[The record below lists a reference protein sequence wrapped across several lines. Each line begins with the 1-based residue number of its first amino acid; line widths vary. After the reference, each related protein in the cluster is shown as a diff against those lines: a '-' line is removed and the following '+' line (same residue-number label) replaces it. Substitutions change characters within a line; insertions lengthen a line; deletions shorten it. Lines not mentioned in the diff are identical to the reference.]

1 MNRRMSRRGSVVLAL
16 LALALVAP
24 APPQEPAARTKD
36 EGVTVPFETLPSNHI
51 VLQVKLNGKGPFAMI
66 FDVGA
71 PVTLLG
77 NKAAEAGGVVDPK
90 EPKMFLFGMRGEA
103 EIKSLQVGDLK
114 AKDLPVMVLDHPL
127 LGALGRMLDR
137 PIDGL
142 IGYTF
147 FARYKTTIDY
157 QAHTIR
163 FVPVTHEVRDLAK
176 DLAQRL
182 VNPSK
187 TPRRRVLAPAGL
199 WGLVVAPLADGPA
212 AGVLVKGVLDGSPAE
227 LAGLKSG
234 DILTTLDGRW
244 TTSVADTFAAAS
256 AVEPGR
262 AVEVVVLRNGQ
273 EKTLSVK
280 PADGL

>member
-1 MNRRMSRRGSVVLAL
+1 MNRHMNRRGIVLLGL

-24 APPQEPAARTKD
+24 SPPQDAAKAKD

-51 VLQVKLNGKGPFAMI
+51 VLNVKLNGKGPFAMI

-71 PVTLLG
+71 PVTLVG

-90 EPKMFLFGMRGEA
+90 TPKMFLFGMRGEA
-103 EIKSLQVGDLK
+103 EVKRLGVGDLE
-114 AKDLPVMVLDHPL
+114 AKDLPVMVMDHPL
-127 LGALGRMLDR
+127 LGALGKMLDR

-147 FARYKTTIDY
+147 FARYRTTIDY

-163 FVPVTHEVRDLAK
+163 FVPVNNKVRNLAEDLAE
-176 DLAQRL
+176 RL
-182 VNPSK
+182 TNPAK
-187 TPRRRVLAPAGL
+187 APRRRVLAPAGL

-212 AGVLVKGVLDGSPAE
+212 AGVLVKEVLDGSPAAA
-227 LAGLKSG
+227 AGLKTG
-234 DILTTLDGRW
+234 DILTDLDGRW
-244 TTSVADTFAAAS
+244 TTSVADAYAAA
-256 AVEPGR
+256 AGVEPGR
-262 AVEVVVLRNGQ
+262 SVAVVVLRDGK
-273 EKTLSVK
+273 EARLTVK

>member
-1 MNRRMSRRGSVVLAL
+1 MKRRMNRFGSIAIAL

-24 APPQEPAARTKD
+24 SKPQEPAPKAKD

-51 VLQVKLNGKGPFAMI
+51 VLKVKLNGKGPFEMI

-77 NKAAEAGGVVDPK
+77 NKAAEAGGVVDAKTPK
-90 EPKMFLFGMRGEA
+90 LFLFGMRGEA
-103 EIKSLQVGDLK
+103 EVKSLQVGDLK

-127 LGALGRMLDR
+127 LGALGKMLDR

-163 FVPVTHEVRDLAK
+163 FVPVKNEVRDLAK
-176 DLAQRL
+176 DLAERIT
-182 VNPSK
+182 NPSK
-187 TPRRRVLAPAGL
+187 APRRRVLAPAGL

-212 AGVLVKGVLDGSPAE
+212 SGVLVKAVLDGSPAAA
-227 LAGLKSG
+227 AGLQAG

-244 TTSVADTFAAAS
+244 TTTVADTFAAAA

-262 AVEVVVLRNGQ
+262 VVEVVVLREGK
-273 EKTLSVK
+273 EKTLNVK
-280 PADGL
+280 PVDGL